1 MSTLELKQKIITR
14 IRESQNPDLLKEVIR
29 LLEIESED
37 IDVYNL
43 SEEQR
48 KGIDQAREEIKNG
61 KFISNEQSDKE
72 IDEWLRE

>member
-37 IDVYNL
+37 IEVYKL